1 MILFIIVI
9 HNTIVAAQSSKGKVQ
24 VEQCCAEDK
33 KKPMA
38 SSPDGWT
45 INHISK
51 QISMHA
57 KNKIRLTVYGHGLLH
72 LG

>member
-1 MILFIIVI
+1 LLHEV
-9 HNTIVAAQSSKGKVQ
+9 VKAKYKLSSAVL
-24 VEQCCAEDK
+24 K
-33 KKPMA
+33 KKKN

-57 KNKIRLTVYGHGLLH
+57 KYKIRLTVYGHGLSH